1 MEWWHYA
8 LIAYCAVGLLIA
20 VPLAYAGMNFARL
33 NPQTSKAKLILP
45 VVIGGVIFTS
55 LWPLI
60 VLPVLLIARK
70 AKRAQENLGEAAKMA
85 FEAAQRPGAG
95 RIIDVEK
102 KSD

>member
-8 LIAYCAVGLLIA
+8 LVAYGAVGLLIA
-20 VPLAYAGMNFARL
+20 IPLAYAGINFARL

-60 VLPVLLIARK
+60 VLPVLLLARK
-70 AKRAQENLGEAAKMA
+70 AKRAQENLGQAAKMA
-85 FEAAQRPGAG
+85 FDAAQRPGAG
-95 RIIDVEK
+95 RVIDVEK
-102 KSD
+102 TSE

>member
-8 LIAYCAVGLLIA
+8 LIAYGAVGLLIA
-20 VPLAYAGMNFARL
+20 IPLAYAGMNFAKL

-70 AKRAQENLGEAAKMA
+70 AKRAQANLGEAAKMA
-85 FEAAQRPGAG
+85 FAAAQNKG

-102 KSD
+102 TSE